1 MIPIPLLS
9 VICLPGLTERG
20 MLFASS
26 KSAER
31 FIAPFA
37 VESKSS
43 VQELAARGGGESD
56 ALFCPEGIY
65 CDLS

>member
-20 MLFASS
+20 LLFAFP
-26 KSAER
+26 KSGWR
-31 FIAPFA
+31 SIAPFA
-37 VESKSS
+37 AESKLS

>member
-1 MIPIPLLS
+1 MILIPLLS

-20 MLFASS
+20 MLFAFS
-26 KSAER
+26 KSVQR
-31 FIAPFA
+31 SIAPFA
-37 VESKSS
+37 AEPKLS
-43 VQELAARGGGESD
+43 VQELAANGDGESD

>member
-20 MLFASS
+20 MLFAFS
-26 KSAER
+26 KSAR
-31 FIAPFA
+31 SSIAPFA
-37 VESKSS
+37 VESESS